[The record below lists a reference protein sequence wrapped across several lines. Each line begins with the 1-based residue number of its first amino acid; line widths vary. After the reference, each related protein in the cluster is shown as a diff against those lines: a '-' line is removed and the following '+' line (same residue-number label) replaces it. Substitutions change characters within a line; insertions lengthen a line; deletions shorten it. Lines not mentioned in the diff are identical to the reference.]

1 MPSVQ
6 PRTRY
11 TAAPSPPS
19 KTVSGDAHRIP
30 GERRIY
36 ACRPK
41 TARRSPSSPR
51 ARRAAS
57 CLQLDDRLDGRALE
71 SNLVDALEER
81 ELVLDALV
89 FEHHHHVL
97 ASDRALQLLPVEL
110 VSLDLVP
117 RAFLPREGLGAL
129 AVAAAVAGGDQ
140 VGDAAAL
147 EERVVADAVVGV
159 EGLAKL
165 DHLLE
170 PNADDRRLGVAAVP
184 KPVDEARADR
194 HNVLERAA
202 QLDSDRV
209 LDGADLEREV
219 VVGKLEERAVRRVLV
234 TNGRLAEGVAC
245 HVVRDVRAHEHRA
258 IGAQLLADD
267 IGDEHDAVLV
277 KVNALDGREAL
288 GARGSGRLDGGH
300 HRLEELVGQAEADHR
315 RARDRRRDVRVGHH
329 VRRELGILQ
338 VLDVL
343 VVLVDQ
349 LGQRHTVNHLLV
361 HVHLDLIV
369 KDVVAQRVA
378 AKDAH
383 ERRAEVARAD
393 HGDLLGEL
401 AAAEAQAAAVD
412 GAKGGQS
419 GHC

>member
-129 AVAAAVAGGDQ
+129 AVAAAEARRDQ
-140 VGDAAAL
+140 IGQPAALHESLVLDAL
-147 EERVVADAVVGV
+147 EEHLGELHR
-159 EGLAKL
+159 
-165 DHLLE
+165 LLE
-170 PNADDRRLGVAAVP
+170 ADPDDRRLRVAAQL
-184 KPVDEARADR
+184 EAVAEAGAEGD
-194 HNVLERAA
+194 NVLERAA